1 MEYQTD
7 SDELLMEA
15 SEALEALR
23 EYDAYDKFY
32 KRLNDAIERINYLP
46 TYEEYLREKERK
58 ESMEAEKE
66 MIRGPIENDSF
77 GPGSSQNPHNIII
90 TEEYGP
96 GMETDQTNGPGM
108 E

>member
-1 MEYQTD
+1 
-7 SDELLMEA
+7 
-15 SEALEALR
+15 
-23 EYDAYDKFY
+23 
-32 KRLNDAIERINYLP
+32 
-46 TYEEYLREKERK
+46 
-58 ESMEAEKE
+58 MEAEKE